1 MFFSK
6 KPKIEQPVTPEELSK
21 FNDKSIADSDI
32 KHLHVRNDSIDVIN
46 YKKKK
51 KILSIVISATVF
63 VLLVLWIISMLLT
76 QWGDLVISV
85 DSFAGRKGIVISE
98 DPEFNTYTHKL
109 SAAQVKDV
117 TNITYSWLPT
127 DLDTSANGSHNGKN
141 YVAYTFYCKNN
152 GQEALDY
159 DAYLEVTGVAKSAD
173 EAVRVLVY
181 KNGEQAMYGKAKYD
195 DRNTAE
201 TDCTMFE
208 TDTRVMTTSSENF
221 EVDQVD
227 KYTIVIWAEGNDP
240 ECIDDIRGGHVRMR
254 MLFEVRDDEDDEKL
268 FGAGIFN

>member
-1 MFFSK
+1 MFFNK
-6 KPKIEQPVTPEELSK
+6 KPKTEQPVTPEELSK

-98 DPEFNTYTHKL
+98 DPEFETYTHKL
-109 SAAQVKDV
+109 SATQVKDV

-152 GQEALDY
+152 GQETLDY

-181 KNGEQAMYGKAKYD
+181 KNGEPAIYGKASFEN
-195 DRNTAE
+195 RSVGE
-201 TDCTMFE
+201 TDCTMFVD
-208 TDTRVMTTSSENF
+208 DTTVMRTTTEDF
-221 EVDQVD
+221 EVDEVD
-227 KYTIVIWAEGNDP
+227 KYTVVIWTEGNDP
-240 ECIDDIRGGHVRMR
+240 ECLDDIRGGHVRMR
-254 MLFEVRDDEDDEKL
+254 MLFEVRDDEDDPKP
-268 FGAGIFN
+268 FGAGWFN